1 MLLHAPRPARTRS
14 APPRPRWGSTTCP
27 SSPAASPSRCAPEP
41 TTSSST
47 RDQRWYR
54 RLYADPFVDVWLIS
68 WAVEQAT
75 ELHDHAGSL
84 GALTVVSGELQEQRW
99 VPAERGL
106 RTRRLRAGKGATFA
120 LGHVHDVVNSEP
132 RHAVSVHAYSPPLT
146 AIRTTPWTRRA
157 TCGVPARCS
166 PRESHAAVTTVG
178 ELLAPRAPGWTGS
191 PRRAHAELAG
201 GVRCWST
208 PGRSG
213 SARTRARCPGRWLIE
228 RNHLEWRL
236 DPASD
241 ARIPEAT
248 DHDVTWIL
256 VCSEGY
262 SSSLAAASLQDL
274 GLRNATDLDGG
285 FRAWKAAGLPVG

>member
-1 MLLHAPRPARTRS
+1 MRTGAHDVVLDPR
-14 APPRPRWGSTTCP
+14 
-27 SSPAASPSRCAPEP
+27 
-41 TTSSST
+41 
-47 RDQRWYR
+47 QRWYR

-68 WAVEQAT
+68 WATEQAT

-99 VPAERGL
+99 VPAERAL
-106 RTRRLRAGKGATFA
+106 RTRRLRAGRARPSRWATCTTWSTA
-120 LGHVHDVVNSEP
+120 SR

-146 AIRTTPWTRRA
+146 AMSYYAVDAAGDLRRTRTVLTTGGERHDHGGRPARRGPRPA
-157 TCGVPARCS
+157 GPGVPAAAASWSPTARCS
-166 PRESHAAVTTVG
+166 
-178 ELLAPRAPGWTGS
+178 
-191 PRRAHAELAG
+191 
-201 GVRCWST
+201 ST
-208 PGRSG
+208 PARSG
-213 SARTRARCPGRWLIE
+213 SATTRAPCPGALVIE

-241 ARIPEAT
+241 ARIPQAT
-248 DHDVTWIL
+248 DHDVTWIV

-285 FRAWKAAGLPVG
+285 FRAWKAAGLPVRVRRPTAVHTALLSLHDRTCKTRR